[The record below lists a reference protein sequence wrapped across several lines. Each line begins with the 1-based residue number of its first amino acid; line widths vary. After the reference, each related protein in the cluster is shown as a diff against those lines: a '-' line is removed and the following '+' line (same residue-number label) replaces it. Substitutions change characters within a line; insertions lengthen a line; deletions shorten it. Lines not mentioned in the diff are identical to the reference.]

1 MNNKGGNLMGFLFR
15 RKFTYIDT
23 FFMLFIYRAVQ
34 HGDNWQA
41 LALLVVGALTSALGE
56 MFYG

>member
-1 MNNKGGNLMGFLFR
+1 MGFLFR